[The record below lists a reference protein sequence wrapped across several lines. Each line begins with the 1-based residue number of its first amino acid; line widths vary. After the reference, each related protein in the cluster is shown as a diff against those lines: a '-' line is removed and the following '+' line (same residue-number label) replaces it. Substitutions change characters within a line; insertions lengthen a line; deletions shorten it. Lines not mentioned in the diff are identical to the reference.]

1 MLSRIVL
8 FSGAVVLVATA
19 ALVAGCGGTSSAGG
33 GHGNEIVAAFYPLA
47 FAAEQITGDSA
58 EVRNLT
64 PAGAEPHDLEL
75 TPSDVR
81 AVHDAS
87 LVLYLGDG
95 FMPGL
100 ETAVKQRQGRSFDVL
115 RELRQQAG
123 YGAVH
128 RAIPTSGSI
137 RCATRRWR
145 G

>member
-1 MLSRIVL
+1 M
-8 FSGAVVLVATA
+8 
-19 ALVAGCGGTSSAGG
+19 
-33 GHGNEIVAAFYPLA
+33 AAFYPLA
-47 FAAEQITGDSA
+47 FAAEQVAGGERRAS
-58 EVRNLT
+58 RNLT

-100 ETAVKQRQGRSFDVL
+100 ETAVEQRQGRSLDVL
-115 RELRQQAG
+115 AELRQQDGYAG
-123 YGAVH
+123 GA
-128 RAIPTSGSI
+128 SGDPARLARSA
-137 RCATRRWR
+137 CATPRWC